1 MKNGLLLHN
10 CCAPCSVSAVR
21 NLKAEF
27 DLQGFW
33 FNPNIHPAEE
43 NIKRRD
49 SVAALAAKNN
59 FALNF
64 GPEYSEARWTE
75 TACMPGTDRCRFCYS
90 LRMKETAK
98 KAKSLGLELFTT
110 SLLSSPYQKHDM
122 IKETAAEAARSEG
135 VQFYYRDF
143 RPFYYEGRNEARSLG
158 FYMQKYCG
166 CRFSKKEREAEKE
179 LKSRAVNPVR
189 DTSTGLSGKSAD
201 KKNKL
206 SITISNGVKK

>member
-75 TACMPGTDRCRFCYS
+75 TACMPGTRQVQVLLFAEDERNC
-90 LRMKETAK
+90 K
-98 KAKSLGLELFTT
+98 KGKVAWFGAF
-110 SLLSSPYQKHDM
+110 HD
-122 IKETAAEAARSEG
+122 IAAFEP
-135 VQFYYRDF
+135 V
-143 RPFYYEGRNEARSLG
+143 PEAR
-158 FYMQKYCG
+158 YDKRDCCPG
-166 CRFSKKEREAEKE
+166 CAFGRCAI
-179 LKSRAVNPVR
+179 LLQ
-189 DTSTGLSGKSAD
+189 GLQAF
-201 KKNKL
+201 L
-206 SITISNGVKK
+206 L